1 MNTSPTPIP
10 YDLLGKNLA
19 IAPERMEW
27 VNATL
32 KAMAADEKCKKLMA
46 VSALGSNTTSNFWYG
61 TDDWE
66 SEFQPYPVSAEGIL
80 SIPVAG
86 VLVEDLPFSIGDW
99 MTGYDYIQAAVARG
113 AADPDVKGIM
123 LVINSPGGTAS
134 GMEETANAVQAASP
148 VKPVVAY
155 AKNAM
160 SAAYGVAS
168 GADSISAAKFG
179 MFANIGVIQQ
189 RTDISESLAQQGV
202 KINLIHAGANKTDG
216 YSSQP
221 MTDGERARIQ
231 ASVDDTY
238 NEFTSMVAKNRN
250 MDVQAVRD
258 TEASTYDAKHAMAL
272 GLVDSI
278 ATPSEAM
285 ANFVST
291 IDERMA
297 GMATENQAAIDAA
310 VNAARAEERGIATK
324 AARTRISAI
333 LACAEAKERPKLA
346 QHIAL
351 NTDQSVEEAQG
362 ILAASAVETAPAAAA
377 ASAATPAAAGA
388 AGADTPA
395 AQAPFAVAMVA
406 TGNPNVGAEA
416 VSPTANAPKKSR
428 AQAAMDI
435 RYGAAK

>member
-1 MNTSPTPIP
+1 MNTSPNAVP
-10 YDLLGKNLA
+10 YDLLDKPLA
-19 IAPERMEW
+19 LAPERMEW

-32 KAMAADEKCKKLMA
+32 KAMAADETCQKLMA
-46 VSALGSNTTSNFWYG
+46 VSALGSNANSNFWYG
-61 TDDWE
+61 PDDWE
-66 SEFQPYPVSAEGIL
+66 SQHQPYSVSSDGVLTVPVSGIL
-80 SIPVAG
+80 VG
-86 VLVEDLPFSIGDW
+86 DLPFCLDGW
-99 MTGYDYIQAAVARG
+99 MTGYDYIQAALARG

-123 LVINSPGGTAS
+123 LAIDSPGGEAS
-134 GMEETANAVQAASP
+134 GMEETANAVKAVSS
-148 VKPVVAY
+148 VKPITAY
-155 AKNAM
+155 AKNAT

-168 GADSISAAKFG
+168 GADTISAAKFG
-179 MFANIGVIQQ
+179 MFANIGVVRQ
-189 RTDISESLAQQGV
+189 RADISESLAQQGV
-202 KINLIHAGANKTDG
+202 KINLIQAGANKTDG

-231 ASVDDTY
+231 ASVDDIY
-238 NEFTSMVAKNRN
+238 AEFTSMVAKNRN
-250 MDVQAVRD
+250 MDVQAIRD
-258 TEASTYDAKHAMAL
+258 TEASTYDAKNAMAH

-297 GMATENQAAIDAA
+297 GMATDNQAAIDAA
-310 VNAARAEERGIATK
+310 VNAARAEERGIATT

-333 LACAEAKERPKLA
+333 LACAEAKDRPKLA

-362 ILAASAVETAPAAAA
+362 ILAASAVETAPV
-377 ASAATPAAAGA
+377 AATPA
-388 AGADTPA
+388 PA
-395 AQAPFAVAMVA
+395 AAPAAVAPAGQAPFAVAMVA

-416 VSPTANAPKKSR
+416 VSAAAAPQKSR

-435 RYGAAK
+435 RYGATK